1 MHRSLVLS
9 ALSKYLNMGITLASV
24 VIFSRLLTPD
34 ELGIHVVA
42 VAIAALAIEV
52 RLLGTGGYLIR
63 KEVITPEDCQR
74 VIGVTMAISFPL
86 GAIMFATSGWVGSM
100 FETKGVDTI
109 LAILSLGFLTAPF
122 ISVSRSVL
130 SKNFR
135 FDILMVNNVLST
147 LVTFLASLCAFF
159 LGAGYTC
166 LAIGLV
172 VGQFSKLFFFL
183 FVNSPEISWKP
194 SLKGAREV
202 FRFGLFVAQ
211 ASLLRK
217 LAETS
222 PEIIIGKLGNP
233 ALAAIFSRSVGL
245 YKFFFDSVN
254 SAVQPVVMPYL
265 AKAKKNKTDLS
276 SSYLNAVTHL
286 SILIIPILC
295 VLSIV
300 AKPAILLMF
309 GEQWLESVEF
319 VPVLCFWGIL
329 KSLYCWANTMLVT
342 AGFEKSNYYRQIA
355 ITFSTVLLCYLAYSH
370 GLIYV
375 AWALVATACIDN
387 ILLGMA
393 LRKHCNVRFREVL
406 KSHSKSFIV
415 GGACGLATLLLD
427 SMLNFEQLQPLVVL
441 LILTVTIPVIWLG
454 TVIALGHSIADIP
467 LALLGR
473 IYKRSKA

>member
-1 MHRSLVLS
+1 
-9 ALSKYLNMGITLASV
+9 MGVTLASV

-63 KEVITPEDCQR
+63 KEVVTREDCQR

-86 GAIMFATSGWVGSM
+86 GALMFATSAWVGSM
-100 FETKGVDTI
+100 FEAKGVDTI
-109 LAILSLGFLTAPF
+109 LAILSLGFVTAPF

-172 VGQFSKLFFFL
+172 VGQFSKLFFFM
-183 FVNSPEISWKP
+183 FVNSLEISWKP

-202 FRFGLFVAQ
+202 FKFGLFVAQ

-222 PEIIIGKLGNP
+222 PEIIIGKLGSP

-245 YKFFFDSVN
+245 YRFFFDSVN

-276 SSYLNAVTHL
+276 SSYLNAVSHL

-295 VLSIV
+295 VLSLV

-309 GEQWLESVEF
+309 GEQWLESVEL
-319 VPVLCFWGIL
+319 VPILCFWGGL
-329 KSLYCWANTMLVT
+329 RSLYCWADTMLVT
-342 AGFEKSNYYRQIA
+342 AGFEKSNFYRQV
-355 ITFSTVLLCYLAYSH
+355 ITTISTVLLCYCSFSY
-370 GLIYV
+370 GLQYV

-387 ILLGMA
+387 ALLGLA
-393 LRKHCNVRFREVL
+393 LRKHCRVGYIDVL
-406 KSHSKSFIV
+406 KAHSTSFIV
-415 GGACGLATLLLD
+415 GIVCGGTTWLLN
-427 SMLNFEQLQPLVVL
+427 SWLNFEFLHPISVL
-441 LILTVTIPVIWLG
+441 LVLSATVPAVWLIAVI
-454 TVIALGHSIADIP
+454 IFKHPISEIP
-467 LALLGR
+467 LTIFKQFFSNR
-473 IYKRSKA
+473 